1 MFSLIKYKRQKILL
15 KRRNNLN
22 QDFELKELE
31 PIKYFQCRELENTN
45 LVVNAFSTRLGGVSK
60 FPFNSLNL
68 SYQINDKENCVLE
81 NRKII
86 SDVLNINYRSITSA
100 QQVHKDEITVVKEED
115 KGKGAFAPSEA
126 IKESDALITNIPEI
140 PLLMCYADCV
150 PVFILDPVKKAIA
163 LIHSGRKGTELE
175 LTLKTLFKMK
185 KIFETNPHSCL
196 AAIFPSIGPCC
207 YNIKKQNK
215 IDNYWLNEDKYNG
228 EIISW
233 QNKSGRSLDL
243 KKANYWQLFK
253 GGVEEKNIFVNEICT
268 ADYPELFFSYRR
280 DKGNTGRMAAIFML
294 KKRGEYANKRT
305 PYSGI

>member
-1 MFSLIKYKRQKILL
+1 
-15 KRRNNLN
+15 LN
-22 QDFELKELE
+22 QDFELKELG
-31 PIKYFQCRELENTN
+31 PIKYFKCRELDNTN

-60 FPFNSLNL
+60 SPFNSLNL
-68 SYQINDKENCVLE
+68 SYQVNDKENCVLE

-86 SDVLNINYRSITSA
+86 SDILNINYRSMTSA
-100 QQVHKDEITVVKEED
+100 QQVHKDKITVVKEED
-115 KGKGAFAPSEA
+115 KGKGAFTPSEA
-126 IKESDALITNIPEI
+126 IKESDALITNLPEI

-150 PVFILDPVKKAIA
+150 PIFILDPIKKVIG

-185 KIFETNPHSCL
+185 TIFGTTPRSCL
-196 AAIFPSIGPCC
+196 TAIFPSIGPCC
-207 YNIKKQNK
+207 YNIKFQDETANYCLSEDNFNSKVVSKRNK
-215 IDNYWLNEDKYNG
+215 G
-228 EIISW
+228 SW
-233 QNKSGRSLDL
+233 YLDL
-243 KKANYWQLFK
+243 KKANYWQLVK

-294 KKRGEYANKRT
+294 KNEGSKKGGEYANKRA